1 MQGAWRA
8 KVARRRIRVMV
19 RNQYR
24 KKWDDKKQKFYYYN
38 KRTKTSHW
46 TKPLCLGSEDLV
58 LSARTRE
65 ISGYVSPRR
74 TPRVHAEDLDDE
86 TAAKMLQGAWRAK
99 IARRKLKAMVR
110 RQYKK
115 CVGAKQQNK
124 IICVPHKRKFFG
136 VPSHIGQLPL
146 QK

>member
-1 MQGAWRA
+1 
-8 KVARRRIRVMV
+8 MV

-99 IARRKLKAMVR
+99 KA
-110 RQYKK
+110 QIESHGKK
-115 CVGAKQQNK
+115 T
-124 IICVPHKRKFFG
+124 I
-136 VPSHIGQLPL
+136 
-146 QK
+146 